1 MIQVRKAHERGHA
14 KYRWLD
20 SYQTFSFGQYL
31 DPAHMNFR
39 ALRVMNEDFIAPAKG
54 FGTHGHKDMEIV
66 TYVLEGELQHRD
78 SMGNGSILQAGDLQ
92 RMSAGTGIT
101 HSEFNASPDT
111 TLHLYQ
117 IWLLPERDGIGP
129 GYEERRGV
137 LLEPSEKLT
146 LVASR
151 DAREGSLTIHQDV
164 SIYLGRIDAN
174 ATVDQALAPG
184 RHAWLQVLTGSVT
197 LNDIDLDR
205 SDGAAISGQSLVRI
219 TALSDAEI
227 MLFDLA

>member
-1 MIQVRKAHERGHA
+1 
-14 KYRWLD
+14 
-20 SYQTFSFGQYL
+20 
-31 DPAHMNFR
+31 
-39 ALRVMNEDFIAPAKG
+39 MNEDFIAPTKG
-54 FGTHGHKDMEIV
+54 FGTHGHKDMAIV

-92 RMSAGTGIT
+92 RMSAGTGVT

-117 IWLLPERDGIGP
+117 IWLLPERDGIAP

-164 SIYLGRIDAN
+164 SIYLGRIAVN
-174 ATVDQALAPG
+174 VTVDQALAPG
-184 RHAWLQVLTGSVT
+184 RHAWLQVLKGSVT

-205 SDGAAISGQSLVRI
+205 ADGAAISGQSLVRI